1 MELPPIISSI
11 SKQQIVDMFVAARKG
26 LKTEEDFQKK
36 FDEVL
41 QYVYDC
47 GREMGLTESLN
58 FVVNEA
64 DRKRIFNA
72 LADLREGLGNER

>member
-11 SKQQIVDMFVAARKG
+11 SKKQIVDMFVATRKG
-26 LKTEEDFQKK
+26 KKTEKEFQEK

-58 FVVNEA
+58 FVENSA
-64 DRKRIFNA
+64 DRERIFNG
-72 LADLREGLGNER
+72 LADLREELDDER